1 MKKMIK
7 KLDGVL
13 LSSENTT
20 KLVKFYR
27 EIVGLKQG
35 MEFEMEDGKKV
46 YSFDDVQLFINP
58 HSEVSGKNKNPER
71 FMLNFEVDD
80 IEKEVEKVKK
90 AGAKQTQDIYHIE
103 GYGLVS
109 TFEDVDGNFFQ
120 LVQVKQN

>member
-1 MKKMIK
+1 MIK

-35 MEFEMEDGKKV
+35 VEFEMEDGKKV

>member
-1 MKKMIK
+1 MIK